1 MASSIPRR
9 RPPAALALTA
19 VVMIGTVLRA
29 GQVPPAPPGAAQPT
43 TAASA
48 QAPSP
53 GAPANELFETRIRP
67 LLAANC
73 YACHA
78 DAAMAGLRVD
88 SREGLL
94 RGGESGPAL
103 VPGDPEKSAL
113 LKVLQHAE
121 GFPRM
126 PRGRARLP
134 AADIEAIA
142 QWIREGAVWPASAT
156 DAAPAPAVAHERVIT
171 PEQRAFWSFQPIGKP
186 AAPAVQ
192 NSAWPRTDIDRFVLA
207 RLERDGLAPVASR
220 RQGHRAAPGHARADW
235 RATHSRGS

>member
-9 RPPAALALTA
+9 RRPAALAVAALLLLGSA
-19 VVMIGTVLRA
+19 LRA
-29 GQVPPAPPGAAQPT
+29 GQAPPAPQAPSSGATALQPASGASAAAAAAQP
-43 TAASA
+43 
-48 QAPSP
+48 
-53 GAPANELFETRIRP
+53 NELFETRVRP

-88 SREGLL
+88 SREALL
-94 RGGESGPAL
+94 RGGETGPAL

-113 LKVLQHAE
+113 LKVVQHAE

-126 PRGRARLP
+126 PRGRAKLP

-142 QWIREGAVWPASAT
+142 QWIRDGAVWPASTT
-156 DAAPAPAVAHERVIT
+156 DAAAPAPAVAHERVIT
-171 PEQRAFWSFQPIGKP
+171 PEQRAFWSFQPIRKP

-192 NSAWPRTDIDRFVLA
+192 NS
-207 RLERDGLAPVASR
+207 GLAAHRHRSLRAGAARARRPCAGRRR
-220 RQGHRAAPGHARADW
+220 RQGDPAAPSHA
-235 RATHSRGS
+235 GI